1 MAGALSAQQE
11 GDDKGVTV
19 PQVSELLGEIEAA
32 MELGSPSITV
42 GVGGRRPSAPAS
54 QEAMNAAEAKLQ
66 KEEEPKG
73 RGRASRNKS
82 SGGGSSSGSGGG
94 SGSGGAAGEE
104 GEPPKASEVEAVVAA
119 LGRAQRERTSRF
131 IQVRERGQPS
141 DPWDPLERPPA

>member
-1 MAGALSAQQE
+1 
-11 GDDKGVTV
+11 
-19 PQVSELLGEIEAA
+19 
-32 MELGSPSITV
+32 
-42 GVGGRRPSAPAS
+42 
-54 QEAMNAAEAKLQ
+54 MNAAEAKLQ
-66 KEEEPKG
+66 KEEPKG

-141 DPWDPLERPPA
+141 DLWDPLERPP